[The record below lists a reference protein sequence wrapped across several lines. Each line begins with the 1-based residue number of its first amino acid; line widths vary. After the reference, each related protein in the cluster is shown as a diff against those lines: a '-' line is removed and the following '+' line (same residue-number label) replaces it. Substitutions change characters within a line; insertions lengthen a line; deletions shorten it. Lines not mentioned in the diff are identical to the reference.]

1 MKMLL
6 DFFEFSKQSMRP
18 CGGTI
23 IILHA
28 GMVSIIIGANTWVSV
43 ALIALL
49 PHPWYPLVLS

>member
-49 PHPWYPLVLS
+49 PHP